1 MRVGSGDGTAA
12 AAQMAALVSSRGHAH
27 RHRSTDGSDRIAAV
41 TAATVDPT
49 ADIPSM
55 QDAVRALL
63 QRIQVAAA
71 SPDGA
76 SDISSLFSQIGGA
89 STVTSSLPRGSL
101 LDTSL

>member
-1 MRVGSGDGTAA
+1 
-12 AAQMAALVSSRGHAH
+12 MAALMSSRGHVH
-27 RHRSTDGSDRIAAV
+27 RHRSTDGSDRTAAV
-41 TAATVDPT
+41 TAANADPT
-49 ADIPSM
+49 SDSTST
-55 QDAVRALL
+55 QETVRALL

-76 SDISSLFSQIGGA
+76 SDISSLFSQLGGA